1 MKSNTLVLTLGAC
14 AFALAGCAAKYQEP
28 TSGERARLRVVNTGP
43 RVNTNVFLYP
53 NAPAAA
59 TCFDSKDTIGRINI
73 ALLDWDNALHKHKQG
88 VSIGIP
94 GNEAQASERF
104 AETHIPA
111 NESFTFGFAGG
122 GTLVGLG
129 GSFAV
134 RGGCSSQASWVPQP
148 GVDYEASYDWKFC
161 RMTVS
166 TISTLSATNQ
176 VVREPANVKYLS
188 SCSSLPKPAK

>member
-1 MKSNTLVLTLGAC
+1 MRTTTLVLTLCAC

-94 GNEAQASERF
+94 GNEEERSERF
-104 AETHIPA
+104 AETYIPA
-111 NESFTFGFAGG
+111 NQSFTFGFGGG
-122 GTLVGLG
+122 GTLVGVG
-129 GSFAV
+129 GSISV
-134 RGGCSSQASWVPQP
+134 RGGCSSEASWVPQA
-148 GVDYEASYDWKFC
+148 GVDYEASYDWKSC

-166 TISTLSATNQ
+166 TISTLDATNQ

-188 SCSSLPKPAK
+188 SCNRLPKPAK